1 MLEGAEAGR
10 VLGLAATLG
19 PGRGVS
25 LGTPTT
31 GHPPR
36 HWILSMSM
44 SRPGAAFILPAM
56 VRTG

>member
-1 MLEGAEAGR
+1 M
-10 VLGLAATLG
+10 LGLAATLG